1 MTGLRD
7 SIISSEKS
15 GYEIKIMIVTT
26 FDYRH
31 MFTTAHVPFPFYL
44 AWAAMTVKPNNLSK
58 SQSETRPNQ
67 IVIWDALAVWHP
79 PTSCH
84 ASSHEYR
91 AVKVLDCWWLSSVL
105 TNGYLFL
112 WRPFSF
118 FFGRER
124 DGTPLFQIPSHLKKF
139 RESIFFKFDQ
149 IYITK

>member
-67 IVIWDALAVWHP
+67 IVI
-79 PTSCH
+79 
-84 ASSHEYR
+84 
-91 AVKVLDCWWLSSVL
+91 
-105 TNGYLFL
+105 
-112 WRPFSF
+112 
-118 FFGRER
+118 
-124 DGTPLFQIPSHLKKF
+124 
-139 RESIFFKFDQ
+139 
-149 IYITK
+149 